1 MFWLVLKAFIE
12 LLRINRL
19 LARGD
24 FPGIHARVRSCPVA
38 SRAPSEASAEQLAPA
53 VDRACIW
60 FWKEV
65 SCLHRSAAT
74 VCLLR
79 KHGVAAELVIGAQA
93 IPFKAH
99 AWVEVGGRVVN
110 DKADISQIYPV
121 LERC

>member
-1 MFWLVLKAFIE
+1 MFWLVLKAFTE
-12 LLRINRL
+12 LVRINRL
-19 LARGD
+19 FVRGD
-24 FPGIHARVRSCPVA
+24 FAAIHALVRSCPVETH
-38 SRAPSEASAEQLAPA
+38 PSSGVCADQLAPA
-53 VDRACIW
+53 MDRACIW

-79 KHGVAAELVIGAQA
+79 KQGVAAELVIGAQA

-99 AWVEVGGRVVN
+99 AWVEVGGQVIN

-121 LERC
+121 LDRC